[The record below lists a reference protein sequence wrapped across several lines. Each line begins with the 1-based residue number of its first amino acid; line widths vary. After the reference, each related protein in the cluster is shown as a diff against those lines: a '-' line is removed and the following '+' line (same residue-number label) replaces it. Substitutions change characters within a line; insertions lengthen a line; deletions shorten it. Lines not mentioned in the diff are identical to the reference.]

1 MNRMVSPKGWLA
13 VCGACTFAG
22 MFLATAA
29 DAAQV
34 PALGAGSK
42 KTEIGLASYYEDK
55 DFGGLP
61 MAWGEPFR
69 EALMIAAHPTHP
81 AGTLVRVT
89 NLENGRSVLVRI
101 ADRGPAAKH
110 QNQGVIIDLSR
121 GAAERLKFVKQG
133 RALVQTE
140 VVIWGS
146 EAMQT
151 PSGAG
156 QTSGR

>member
-1 MNRMVSPKGWLA
+1 MNRMVSPKGWLT
-13 VCGACTFAG
+13 VSGTCMFAG
-22 MFLATAA
+22 MFLASAA
-29 DAAQV
+29 DAAQASA
-34 PALGAGSK
+34 PWAGSK

-69 EALMIAAHPTHP
+69 QSLMIAAHPTHP
-81 AGTLVRVT
+81 AGTIVRVT
-89 NLENGRSVLVRI
+89 NLENGRSIQVRI

-110 QNQGVIIDLSR
+110 QNQGVVIDLSR

-133 RALVQTE
+133 RVLVQAE
-140 VVIWGS
+140 VILWGS

-156 QTSGR
+156 LPSGK